1 MNVNN
6 NIYKYIKKKCVMM
19 ENMGLLLTG
28 AGDLMAKDMGKT
40 KILMLSL
47 LIKFVFRNPKL

>member
-1 MNVNN
+1 
-6 NIYKYIKKKCVMM
+6 M